1 MTPPTPAH
9 RHVWVDCSGGYTCP
23 GLIMAWRRDPT
34 GWQAQVAVVRDRS
47 VFVQWT
53 PAATLHPVTDDGWS
67 TIAPPAGGG

>member
-1 MTPPTPAH
+1 VTPPTPAH
-9 RHVWVDCSGGYTCP
+9 RHVWVDCSGGYSCP

-67 TIAPPAGGG
+67 TTVPPAGG